1 MKNFIIGKNSN
12 LSRALNKFIGSS
24 KLISLE
30 NKKDIDT
37 IVNYKSRYNLIFN
50 NFYPVSLINKLDIK
64 ELTKFY
70 QKSVLENINLLNK
83 IDFKYVNKILY
94 TSSSSVYGSFEKNN
108 SFGDPFNR
116 KFYSSIKLSNEKLFL
131 NICEKRKL
139 DCKILRIF
147 NIYGGKNE
155 KFSFVSKII
164 DSSKKKIN
172 LNVFNYGHGIRDF
185 IHVNDICKIYKILL
199 NKNTIKEKV
208 LDVGSGEGLKIIDL
222 IEYSGLNKKNIKYI
236 NEKIDELKISIA
248 NIDWLKKSNLN
259 FKFHSI
265 EKFVNKKKNK
275 NKIYKFTS
283 KDKNSLENFEEGTVI
298 YGCGNAGKQ
307 IHDELKNKNEKVL
320 FFIDDDKKL
329 FNKFYKNIEIISY
342 QKFKEIS
349 FEYNIKKIILSI
361 PTLNKKREEIIIS
374 KLKNENFDVRSLP
387 NKKFLNSDHI
397 SLNDLKYLNLDKILK
412 NRDFKFEK
420 INYFKNKNILVTGA
434 AGSIGS
440 EVCRQLLKIPTK
452 KIIGLDN
459 SELNLY
465 NFHREVEN
473 ISKLN
478 LYLDDIKNTVS
489 VENICKQN
497 NIDVII
503 HCAAYKHVNILE
515 KNPIQA
521 FLNNTLATYNL
532 CKISIKTK
540 SDFLL
545 VSTDKAVNPK
555 SILGFSKL
563 AAERLVIFLAKNL
576 KANTNIINIVRFGNV
591 IGSSGSAIPKFIDQ
605 INNNAPISIT
615 NKKATRYFMSINQA
629 CYLILKTFEL
639 KLNKKIFIFEM
650 GNSVKVLDVINNL
663 IKFKKKLAPS
673 YEEKIVE
680 TGLRPGEKMH
690 EELFYNVKKKK
701 TVNKKIFFVEEKST
715 KSNNFLKYLKL
726 ADNFLKKNN
735 NKNIK
740 SLLKKFK

>member
-1 MKNFIIGKNSN
+1 MKNFIIGKNSS
-12 LSRALNKFIGSS
+12 LSRTLSKFIGRA

-30 NKKDIDT
+30 EKKDIDT
-37 IVNYKSRYNLIFN
+37 IVNFKGRYNLIFN
-50 NFYPVSLINKLDIK
+50 NFYPASFINKIDIK

-70 QKSVLENINLLNK
+70 QKSILENINLLNK
-83 IDFKYVNKILY
+83 IDFKFVNKILY

-108 SFGDPFNR
+108 SFEDPFNR

-147 NIYGGKNE
+147 NIYGDKEE
-155 KFSFVSKII
+155 KFSFVNKII
-164 DSSKKKIN
+164 DTSKKKTN
-172 LNVFNYGHGIRDF
+172 LNVLNYGQGIRDF

-208 LDVGSGEGLKIIDL
+208 LDVGSGEGIKIIDL
-222 IEYSGLNKKNIKYI
+222 IEYSGLNKKNIKFKDK
-236 NEKIDELKISIA
+236 KIDELKISIA
-248 NIDWLKKSNLN
+248 KLDWLKKSNPN

-265 EKFVNKKKNK
+265 EKFVNKKKR
-275 NKIYKFTS
+275 NKIYKYTS
-283 KDKNSLENFEEGTVI
+283 KDKNSLENFKEGTII

-307 IHDELKNKNEKVL
+307 IHDELKNKNERVL
-320 FFIDDDKKL
+320 FFIDDNKKL
-329 FNKFYKNIEIISY
+329 INKYYKNIAIISY

-349 FEYNIKKIILSI
+349 SEYNIKKIILSI
-361 PTLNKKREEIIIS
+361 PSLNKKREEKIIS
-374 KLKNENFDVRSLP
+374 KLKNENFDVRTLP

-465 NFHREVEN
+465 NFHRQVEN

-478 LYLDDIKNTVS
+478 LYLDDIKNTIS
-489 VENICKQN
+489 IENICKQN
-497 NIDVII
+497 KIDVII

-532 CKISIKTK
+532 CKISIKIK

-563 AAERLVIFLAKNL
+563 AAERLVMFLAKNL
-576 KANTNIINIVRFGNV
+576 KINTNIINIVRFGNV

-615 NKKATRYFMSINQA
+615 SKKATRYFMSINQA

-673 YEEKIVE
+673 YKEKIVE

-690 EELFYNVKKKK
+690 EELFYNAKKRK
-701 TVNKKIFFVEEKST
+701 TLNKKIFFVEEKSAET
-715 KSNNFLKYLKL
+715 NNFLKYLKL
-726 ADNFLKKNN
+726 ANIFLKQNSN
-735 NKNIK
+735 RNIK

>member
-12 LSRALNKFIGSS
+12 LSRALYGYIKNST
-24 KLISLE
+24 LISLE
-30 NKKDIDT
+30 EKKDIDL
-37 IVNYKSRYNLIFN
+37 IINYKKKYNLVFN
-50 NFYPVSLINKLDIK
+50 NFYPVSLINKLNIE

-70 QKSVLENINLLNK
+70 QKSVLENVNLFNK
-83 IDFKYVNKILY
+83 INFKYVNKILY
-94 TSSSSVYGSFEKNN
+94 TSSSSVYGSFEKND

-116 KFYSSIKLSNEKLFL
+116 KFYSSIKLSNEKLLL
-131 NICEKRKL
+131 NICEKKKV

-147 NIYGGKNE
+147 NIYGGKKEN
-155 KFSFVSKII
+155 FSFINKVIVS
-164 DSSKKKIN
+164 SRKKIN
-172 LNVFNYGHGIRDF
+172 INVFNYGQGVRDF

-199 NKNTIKEKV
+199 EKNSIKEKI
-208 LDVGSGEGLKIIDL
+208 LDVGSGEGIKIIDL
-222 IEYSGLNKKNIKYI
+222 INYSGLKKKNINYI
-236 NEKIDELKISIA
+236 DKEVDELKVSIA
-248 NIDWLKKSNLN
+248 NINWLKKTNQK
-259 FKFHSI
+259 FKFYSI
-265 EKFVNKKKNK
+265 EKFMNKK

-307 IHDELKNKNEKVL
+307 IHDELIYNNEKVL
-320 FFIDDDKKL
+320 FFIDDNKKL
-329 FNKFYKNIEIISY
+329 LNKFYKNVEIISY
-342 QKFKEIS
+342 QNFLEVSFK
-349 FEYNIKKIILSI
+349 YNIKKIILSI
-361 PTLNKKREEIIIS
+361 PTLNKKREETIIS

-412 NRDFKFEK
+412 NKDFKFEK
-420 INYFKNKNILVTGA
+420 IHYFKNKNILVTGA

-459 SELNLY
+459 SELGLY
-465 NFHREVEN
+465 NFNREVEN

-478 LYLDDIKNTVS
+478 LYLEDIKNTVS
-489 VENICKQN
+489 IENICRDNK
-497 NIDVII
+497 IDVII

-532 CKISIKTK
+532 CKISINAK

-576 KANTNIINIVRFGNV
+576 KKNKNIINIVRFGNV

-605 INNNAPISIT
+605 INNNNHISIT
-615 NKKATRYFMSINQA
+615 NKKVTRYFMSINQA

-639 KLNKKIFIFEM
+639 KLNKKIFILDM
-650 GNSVKVLDVINNL
+650 GNSVKVLDVIQNL
-663 IKFKKKLAPS
+663 IKFKKKLVPS
-673 YEEKIVE
+673 YKAKIVE

-701 TVNKKIFFVEEKST
+701 TVNKKIFFIEENFNKFR
-715 KSNNFLKYLKL
+715 NFLKYLKL
-726 ADNFLKKNN
+726 ADHYSKLNS
-735 NKNIK
+735 NKNIR